1 MSYLLFMFLGL
12 GAGSVYAALGMSLVV
27 TYRSSGVINFSAPAL
42 ATYGAYTYAYL
53 RSSGQYFVPI
63 PGLPEFVNLNGPLS
77 PGPAFALAVGSA
89 GLLGLIMYWLV
100 FRWMITALPIAR
112 IVASLG
118 VMIVIEAVIGIRLGT
133 GAVLVNDIFP
143 SSLWHIGGLGVPVN
157 RFYLTLTIVCVAAA
171 VWALSRFTSFGLK
184 TRAVS
189 DNNRAAGLVGISPH
203 LIASANWA
211 LGAVVAGGSGILI
224 APILPLTPG
233 GYTLFIVPALAAALF
248 GGFAKLA
255 PTVATG
261 LFIGIVQS
269 EITKLQT
276 LSWFPQSDIG
286 DAIPVIL
293 IIIVLFARSRSI
305 PERAALFRQVLPSSP
320 RPRVILPQAAAG
332 FAVMIVASALLT
344 QQYRAGFMTSMVFG
358 ILALSWVVVAGYG
371 GQISLAQLSLA
382 GVAAFTV
389 SRLSTDLHLT
399 FIVAIVAGAVAAVI
413 VGVIFGL
420 PAVRIRGM
428 SLAIVTLGAAVAIQ
442 SVWFNNIS
450 YTGGPQGS
458 QVQNPSFF
466 GLNVGVG
473 TGASYPRLAY
483 AVVLAVAL
491 TVVSLFVASI
501 RRSRLG
507 GQMLAVR
514 ANDRAAAAGGLNV
527 TVVKLVSFG
536 LGALIAGLAGGLMA
550 YQSGSVSEPSFD
562 VFLGLSFFAVI
573 YLCGITSI
581 TGALLAGVFAPGGV
595 VFVVISE
602 HVSVG
607 GYYSLVTGLLLIDAA
622 IRYPEGISG
631 AWRNIARWI
640 AGQSSRLN
648 GVRKVPEPEPVPV
661 RSIQGG
667 IK

>member
-1 MSYLLFMFLGL
+1 MSYLLFMLLGL
-12 GAGSVYAALGMSLVV
+12 GAGSVYAALGLSLVV

-53 RSSGQYFVPI
+53 RSSGGYFIPV
-63 PGLPEFVNLNGPLS
+63 PGLPEFISLGGPL
-77 PGPAFALAVGSA
+77 PLGPAFALAAAST

-100 FRWMITALPIAR
+100 FRWMINALPIAR

-133 GAVLVNDIFP
+133 GAMLVGDIFP
-143 SSLWHIGGLGVPVN
+143 PAIWRVGGLGIPVN
-157 RFYLTLTIVCVAAA
+157 RIYLTLTIVCVATAM
-171 VWALSRFTSFGLK
+171 WALSRYTSFGLK
-184 TRAVS
+184 TRAVA

-203 LIASANWA
+203 LIASANWV
-211 LGAVVAGGSGILI
+211 LGAVVAGCSGILI

-233 GYTLFIVPALAAALF
+233 GYTFFIVSALAAALV

-255 PTVATG
+255 PAVATG
-261 LFIGIVQS
+261 LVIGIAQS

-276 LSWFPQSDIG
+276 FSWFPQGDIG
-286 DAIPVIL
+286 DAIPVVL
-293 IIIVLFARSRSI
+293 IIIVLFARSRAI
-305 PERAALFRQVLPSSP
+305 PERAALFKQVLPSSP
-320 RPRVILPQAAAG
+320 RPRAILSQAVAG
-332 FAVMIVASALLT
+332 LVVLVGVSALVN
-344 QQYRAGFMTSMVFG
+344 QQYRAGFMTSMTFA

-382 GVAAFTV
+382 GVSAFTV
-389 SRLSTDLHLT
+389 SSLSTDFNLP
-399 FIVAIVAGAVAAVI
+399 FIVAVLAGAVAAVI
-413 VGVIFGL
+413 AGLIFGL
-420 PAVRIRGM
+420 PAIRIRGM

-442 SVWFNNIS
+442 SMWFNNIN
-450 YTGGPQGS
+450 YTGGPQGARVRS
-458 QVQNPSFF
+458 PSFF
-466 GLNVGVG
+466 GIDIGVG
-473 TGASYPRLAY
+473 SGASYPRLSY
-483 AVVLAVAL
+483 AVVLAIAL
-491 TVVSLFVASI
+491 VIVCLFVASV

-527 TVVKLVSFG
+527 TVVKLISFG

-581 TGALLAGVFAPGGV
+581 TGALMAGVAAPGGIF
-595 VFVVISE
+595 FVVLSE

-631 AWRNIARWI
+631 ALRHIANRI
-640 AGQSSRLN
+640 AGHSR
-648 GVRKVPEPEPVPV
+648 GGHDVHETRSPAPEPVPMAPA
-661 RSIQGG
+661 
-667 IK
+667 KP